1 MTCDNCIHKEVCDL
15 RQTRIKNDEFEI
27 LNDICADFEKSPYA
41 PKTNREWLNSLSN
54 EQLADFLTEN
64 LQVKSCTGFVY
75 CTGISKIK
83 YREISSVRGILRW
96 LNAQQEFN
104 IYEESWDH

>member
-27 LNDICADFEKSPYA
+27 LNDICADFEKSPDA

-54 EQLADFLTEN
+54 EQLTEFLVGN
-64 LQVKSCTGFVY
+64 LQVKSDSCFIRCV
-75 CTGISKIK
+75 GIADIK
-83 YREISSVRGILRW
+83 FRGTSSIRAILHW
-96 LNAQQEFN
+96 LDAPQEFN